1 LTTEVTDSTLGTSRT
16 YLPFEDKQ
24 RRAKSRILTPPPA
37 SARKASRR
45 LLVPP
50 AAPRPPKELRCV
62 PLAPTARL
70 DSGARRRQRQRRR
83 PEVQRRARAP
93 DLESSGVCNFMRGP
107 AVIAKSA
114 KEIWSMR
121 TDLTPATE
129 SQVRRWTQ
137 AGRNDRPISRRLVR
151 REFDQITPGMLRRG
165 AKFKVDGSA
174 KVRHS
179 LTCAATRLTF
189 QV

>member
-1 LTTEVTDSTLGTSRT
+1 MKKFIATALCKSSRS
-16 YLPFEDKQ
+16 PP
-24 RRAKSRILTPPPA
+24 RRAKSSILTPPPA

-45 LLVPP
+45 LLTPP
-50 AAPRPPKELRCV
+50 AALKPRKEPPCGLRG
-62 PLAPTARL
+62 PIAR
-70 DSGARRRQRQRRR
+70 SGSGDRHQQRQRRR

-137 AGRNDRPISRRLVR
+137 AGRNDRPISHRLVR
-151 REFDQITPGMLRRG
+151 REFDQIAPGMLRRG